1 MFKRHYH
8 KWFAVALVLV
18 LTVGT
23 SAFTKSRKQA
33 EQKSGPSESYYYVGG
48 KVMMETYDKDN
59 TARTEKLYDEKLWV
73 GENDIADVSAG
84 RITYLNFET
93 NQAVLINL
101 QNRTYVTT
109 QLPVKLENIFT
120 EKKLAELQKAKR
132 TGKVTKLKKPLEIM
146 GLKCKAYLFT
156 SKTRK
161 ENGETQWNRTTV
173 WTATKAPFDLKNY
186 YRLLEVLRTVAN
198 WDKKVHKQL
207 RKIKGLQLRN
217 ELPQIQN
224 GKRIKYI
231 TETVEISKKAP
242 PYTDI
247 QALIKTMGLTKKEKF
262 GT

>member
-1 MFKRHYH
+1 MFKRHYQ
-8 KWFAVALVLV
+8 KWLITALVLT

-23 SAFTKSRKQA
+23 TAFAGSETTK
-33 EQKSGPSESYYYVGG
+33 PYFYIGG

-59 TARTEKLYDEKLWV
+59 TAQTKKLYDEELWV
-73 GENDIADVSAG
+73 GENDIADVTAG

-93 NQAVLINL
+93 NRAVLINL

-109 QLPVKLENIFT
+109 QLPVKLENIYT
-120 EKKLAELQKAKR
+120 EKKLSELQKVKR
-132 TGKVTKLKKPLEIM
+132 TGKVKKLKKPLEIM

-173 WTATKAPFDLKNY
+173 WTAAKAPFDLKNY

-198 WDKKVHKQL
+198 WDKKAHKQL

-231 TETVEISKKAP
+231 TETVEIAKKVP
-242 PYTDI
+242 PYPNID
-247 QALIKTMGLTKKEKF
+247 ALIKAMGLKKKEKL
-262 GT
+262 